1 MKSLLEQSGIQES
14 NLGSCLG
21 PDGWIPNNDGNLIIS
36 ANLTSSP
43 DIASVEADYTKSYE
57 RVLSEAQNS
66 VLDWRETPAPSRDQL
81 VRDLGNALREY
92 LESLGELILI
102 EIGKIRVE
110 GIDEVQEM
118 IDICDFAVGLSRP
131 TIRINH
137 LSFFSSVN
145 LMPYDRGKSSIQLM
159 VTV

>member
-1 MKSLLEQSGIQES
+1 M
-14 NLGSCLG
+14 G

-137 LSFFSSVN
+137 VL
-145 LMPYDRGKSSIQLM
+145 
-159 VTV
+159 

>member
-1 MKSLLEQSGIQES
+1 MKSLLERSGIQES

-43 DIASVEADYTKSYE
+43 DIASVEADSTKSYE

-137 LSFFSSVN
+137 VL
-145 LMPYDRGKSSIQLM
+145 
-159 VTV
+159 